1 MMIRFFQS
9 LLGRLCVPVA
19 LAVPL
24 LSHAAI
30 VPDRTR
36 VIYDEGVQSAS
47 IMVTNKSDK
56 YPYLIQ
62 SWIEDEN
69 GKKITAPLMVLPPLQ
84 RIEPNDRNILRVVML
99 PGSALPTDRESVFY
113 LNIREIPPKTDA
125 VNALQIALHEK
136 LKLFY
141 RPKGVQPKREEDP
154 TLPMTVHIDPAAHTL
169 TFDNP
174 TPLHVTVVEL
184 LSGEEK
190 TPVQGDP
197 VMVSPM
203 NQASVPFKDAAP
215 TTLYVAHM
223 NDYGGQTEV
232 RYTCD
237 AGTCRSVQQ

>member
-1 MMIRFFQS
+1 MSIRFFE
-9 LLGRLCVPVA
+9 LFLGCLCVPA
-19 LAVPL
+19 LLAVPL

-154 TLPMTVHIDPAAHTL
+154 TLPMTVHIDATTHTL

-184 LSGEEK
+184 LSGEQK
-190 TPVQGDP
+190 TPVQFDS
-197 VMVSPM
+197 VMVPPM
-203 NQASVPFKDAAP
+203 NQSSVPFKDAAP
-215 TTLYVAHM
+215 TALYVTHM

>member
-1 MMIRFFQS
+1 MCIRFLPS
-9 LLGRLCVPVA
+9 RLLGACAAAV
-19 LAVPL
+19 LAGPL

-36 VIYDEGVQSAS
+36 VIYDEGAQSAS
-47 IMVTNKSDK
+47 VMVTNKSEK
-56 YPYLIQ
+56 YPYLVQ

-69 GKKITAPLMVLPPLQ
+69 GKKIAAPLMVLPPLQ
-84 RIEPNDRNILRVVML
+84 RIEANERNMLRVVML

-113 LNIREIPPKTDA
+113 LNIREIPPKTEA

-154 TLPMTVHIDPAAHTL
+154 TLPMTVHIDAATHKL

-174 TPLHVTVVEL
+174 TPLHVTVVDL
-184 LSGEEK
+184 HSGEKK
-190 TPVQGDP
+190 TPVQFDS

-203 NQASVPFKDAAP
+203 SQASVPFKDTAP
-215 TTLYVAHM
+215 PTLYVTHM
-223 NDYGGQTEV
+223 NDYGGQVEV
-232 RYTCD
+232 KYACD

>member
-1 MMIRFFQS
+1 MSIRFLRPF
-9 LLGRLCVPVA
+9 LLRLCAPAV

-36 VIYDEGVQSAS
+36 LIYDEGEQSAS
-47 IMVTNKSDK
+47 VMVTNKSEK
-56 YPYLIQ
+56 YPYLVQ

-84 RIEPNDRNILRVVML
+84 RIEPSDRNILRIVML
-99 PGSALPTDRESVFY
+99 PGSVLPTDRETVFY
-113 LNIREIPPKTDA
+113 LNIREIPPKTET

-141 RPKGVQPKREEDP
+141 RPKSVQPKREEDP
-154 TLPMTVHIDPAAHTL
+154 TLPMTVHIDPSTHKL

-184 LSGEEK
+184 RSGEKK
-190 TPVQGDP
+190 TEVQFAP

-203 NQASVPFKDAAP
+203 SQASVPFKDAVP
-215 TTLYVAHM
+215 TTLYVTHM

-232 RYTCD
+232 RYACD
-237 AGTCRSVQQ
+237 ALTCRSVQQ